1 MLALRKSV
9 VRVGARKTGDGRSL
23 LGLVSWP
30 VAPASFCAGALLVTL
45 FTFETSQRALADA
58 VA

>member
-1 MLALRKSV
+1 MLGAALG
-9 VRVGARKTGDGRSL
+9 GATSDIQTAFL
-23 LGLVSWP
+23 LY
-30 VAPASFCAGALLVTL
+30 AASFCAGALLVTL